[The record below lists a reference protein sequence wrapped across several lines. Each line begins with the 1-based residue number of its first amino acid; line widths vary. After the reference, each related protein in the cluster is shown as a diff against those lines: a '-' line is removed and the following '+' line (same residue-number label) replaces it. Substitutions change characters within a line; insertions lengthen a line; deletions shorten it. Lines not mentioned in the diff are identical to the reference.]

1 MTKTGIQSNVNYYDS
16 LIALKKKELEQL
28 ELSKKRELEK
38 LALKK

>member
-1 MTKTGIQSNVNYYDS
+1 MTNAGINSNINYYDS

-28 ELSKKRELEK
+28 EQSKKLQLEK

>member
-1 MTKTGIQSNVNYYDS
+1 MTNVGINSNVNYYDS

-28 ELSKKRELEK
+28 EQSKKLQLEK